1 MASFGKESD
10 SHGLENDAEKPSSG
24 FHWVVI
30 RFATARLALASPR
43 RGTMSSRYHAFRS
56 RCLSCGILPSGI
68 TQRSIATTA
77 EIHLRCNSSACAVP
91 VKAVT
96 PAAFE
101 AKIADCRVAISAKHL
116 TSTWRTLMSSLLS
129 VACSEMTES
138 SRLRFDCGPSRC
150 VSATLMK
157 PNNLKGGT
165 S

>member
-1 MASFGKESD
+1 M
-10 SHGLENDAEKPSSG
+10 LEKTRFEFHSRQTSKRNDKICTCISSA
-24 FHWVVI
+24 WDVDQ
-30 RFATARLALASPR
+30 
-43 RGTMSSRYHAFRS
+43 
-56 RCLSCGILPSGI
+56 GILLLDHVALVVASCLLGI

-77 EIHLRCNSSACAVP
+77 EIHIRCNSSACAVP

-116 TSTWRTLMSSLLS
+116 TSTWRTSCTSMLS

-150 VSATLMK
+150 VSVTLMK